1 MPTSTLPDFPAS
13 TTIWVGFSAYVVAL
27 LLLDLLVFNRKA
39 HKIEWRE
46 AARLSAFFVG
56 AALLVNVF
64 VWVWSAQVNPPAV
77 AIDHAF
83 TFLTG
88 YLVEV
93 SLSVDNLFVIAVL
106 FGYFGV
112 PASYQHR
119 VLFWGIFGAILM
131 RAVMIFLGVALVA
144 RFDWLLYLF
153 GAFLLLTGARMLF
166 QSENAE
172 EPGDNRMLRFLRRV
186 LPVTKKYHGSQFF
199 VREMG
204 RRMVTPLFLVL
215 VMVELTD
222 VVFAVDSIPAILA
235 ITTDPF
241 LAYASNIMAVA
252 GLRALFFLLVGV
264 IERVRYLH
272 VGLGLV
278 LVFIGIKMLAKDV
291 YHLEPEWSLLVIGT
305 LIGGAGVASWVASKN
320 EQRKYGGLPLPP
332 PGVPDDA
339 PNAADAPEGTE
350 VPGSDGAAHRGVAH
364 PERR

>member
-1 MPTSTLPDFPAS
+1 MQRPPLPEFPA
-13 TTIWVGFSAYVVAL
+13 TGPVWIGFSAFVIAL

-39 HKIEWRE
+39 HRIEWRE
-46 AARLSAFFVG
+46 AVRLSAFFVG
-56 AALLVNVF
+56 AALVVNVF
-64 VWVWSAQVNPPAV
+64 VYFWSDQVFSATV
-77 AIDHAF
+77 ARDHALI
-83 TFLTG
+83 FLTG

-112 PASYQHR
+112 PPLYQHR
-119 VLFWGIFGAILM
+119 VLFWGIFGAIVM

-153 GAFLLLTGARMLF
+153 GLFLLVTGARMLF
-166 QSENAE
+166 QSDGDD
-172 EPGDNRMLRFLRRV
+172 EPADNRLLRTLRRI
-186 LPVTKKYHGSQFF
+186 LPVTRRYHGSQFF
-199 VREMG
+199 VRKMG
-204 RRMVTPLFLVL
+204 RTLVTPLFLVL
-215 VMVELTD
+215 IMVELTD

-278 LVFIGIKMLAKDV
+278 LVFIGAKMLAKDV
-291 YHLEPEWSLLVIGT
+291 FHVEPEVSLAVIAT
-305 LIGGAGVASWVASKN
+305 LIGGAGVFSWLASRR
-320 EQRKYGGLPLPP
+320 EERRYGTLPGLTGDEAAEENSEITAGRAEGDGA
-332 PGVPDDA
+332 PGRRSHPT
-339 PNAADAPEGTE
+339 DAPE
-350 VPGSDGAAHRGVAH
+350 S
-364 PERR
+364 RR